1 MENIPPLIYD
11 DSSTIHLERIPGES
25 LPIDRLYTED
35 EGVLIETHGLDVT
48 GTIEFLF
55 RIDGVEGFSELLG
68 KPLCDPE
75 NESVICY
82 LNYDPATRSV
92 LDHIDLYECAVTG
105 RTMQLDLTDDERQAL
120 KPILEAA
127 SLEYNK
133 IGLDDPAWFEPETE
147 EERAIADAV
156 KASVG
161 KMEFSD
167 EVMEEPGALIF
178 HSRIEEVPA
187 AVFATYMAEKR
198 AWSEFVAV
206 NVEDAQGGARHFN
219 IYLDEGEREALLER
233 VDGFC
238 RERYGMGV
246 HDLGKD
252 VAAKPDH
259 GAGVHALEPA
269 PDLEQIATDAARA
282 CDMAQETPRGEAPA
296 TDWPGL

>member
-1 MENIPPLIYD
+1 MENIPPLIYNG
-11 DSSTIHLERIPGES
+11 SSIIHLERIPGES

-35 EGVLIETHGLDVT
+35 EGVLIDTPGLDVT

-82 LNYDPATRSV
+82 LNYDLATRSV

-167 EVMEEPGALIF
+167 EVMEEPGALVF

-187 AVFATYMAEKR
+187 AVFATYMVEKR

-206 NVEDAQGGARHFN
+206 DVEDAQGGARHFN

-246 HDLGKD
+246 HNLGKD

-259 GAGVHALEPA
+259 GAGVHVLEPA

>member
-35 EGVLIETHGLDVT
+35 EGVLIETPGLDVT

-55 RIDGVEGFSELLG
+55 RIDGIEGFSELLG

-127 SLEYNK
+127 SLE
-133 IGLDDPAWFEPETE
+133 
-147 EERAIADAV
+147 
-156 KASVG
+156 
-161 KMEFSD
+161 FSD
-167 EVMEEPGALIF
+167 EVMEEPGALVF

-187 AVFATYMAEKR
+187 AVFATYMVEKR

-206 NVEDAQGGARHFN
+206 DVEDAQGGARHLN

-233 VDGFC
+233 VDEFC

-246 HDLGKD
+246 HDLGED

-269 PDLEQIATDAARA
+269 PDLDQMAADAASVY
-282 CDMAQETPRGEAPA
+282 DMAQEAPRGEVSA

>member
-35 EGVLIETHGLDVT
+35 EGVLIETPGLDVT

-156 KASVG
+156 KASIG

-167 EVMEEPGALIF
+167 EVMEEPGALVF
-178 HSRIEEVPA
+178 HLSLI
-187 AVFATYMAEKR
+187 
-198 AWSEFVAV
+198 
-206 NVEDAQGGARHFN
+206 H
-219 IYLDEGEREALLER
+219 I
-233 VDGFC
+233 
-238 RERYGMGV
+238 
-246 HDLGKD
+246 
-252 VAAKPDH
+252 
-259 GAGVHALEPA
+259 
-269 PDLEQIATDAARA
+269 
-282 CDMAQETPRGEAPA
+282 
-296 TDWPGL
+296 